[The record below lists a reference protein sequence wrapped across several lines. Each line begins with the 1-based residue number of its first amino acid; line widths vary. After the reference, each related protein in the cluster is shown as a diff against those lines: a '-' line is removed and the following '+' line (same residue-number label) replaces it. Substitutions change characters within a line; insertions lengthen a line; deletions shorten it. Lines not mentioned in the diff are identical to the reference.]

1 MSSIKIFRDNDAST
15 VFVAQGVVG
24 TFPYNCLR
32 AVGNGDGTLSVKNLA
47 KVYPDGSDFFEVSD
61 RDYADFVDDTG
72 TAWGG
77 SETAVVN
84 ALNAIFASSGGAGGN
99 APVITS
105 SLAVALT
112 AGNTLNYEL
121 TATDGVGYEWDNLP
135 TGVTT
140 VEGNIRKLIGG
151 SGLAPGTYNITA
163 KAINYYGVDTETV
176 VLTVSSPA
184 FSDTYSVNFNQSD
197 YLTATAST
205 SNPFYRTSNGAG
217 SGDAWSV
224 SFWFKGGSSNNQN
237 QTIVGFGGNDADNE
251 GQVWIRY
258 NAQTT
263 NDRLVLQYGSNNN
276 RLVLETPNG
285 SITPGTW
292 EHWLVTY
299 DGGTTGS
306 ASGDISNYYSR
317 FSIYKNG
324 VAQATT
330 NSHNNY
336 GWSSSVPA
344 DLFYIARRP
353 GTGSYLRNNSRI
365 DELAIWASDESS
377 NAAAIYNSGST
388 HDLSALGSPPDHWY
402 RMGDG
407 DTYPT
412 IQDSIASL
420 DLTMTNMTAA
430 DIVSDV
436 P

>member
-1 MSSIKIFRDNDAST
+1 MSITIFRDADAGSI
-15 VFVAQGVVG
+15 FVAQGNVG
-24 TFPYNCLR
+24 TWPFNCLQ
-32 AVGNGDGTLSVKNLA
+32 AIGNGDGTLSIKNKA
-47 KVYPDGSDFFEVSD
+47 KTYPDGSDFFEIAD
-61 RDYADFVDDTG
+61 RDYADFIDDTG
-72 TAWGG
+72 ASWGG

-84 ALNAIFASSGGAGGN
+84 ALNAIFAASGGAAGN

-105 SLAVALT
+105 SLAVSLT
-112 AGNTLNYEL
+112 TGNTLNYEL

-135 TGVTT
+135 TGVVT

-151 SGLAPGTYNITA
+151 SGLSAGTYNITA
-163 KAINYYGVDTETV
+163 KAINYYGTDTETV

-184 FSDTYSVNFNQSD
+184 FSDTYSVNFNLSD

-205 SNPFYRTSNGAG
+205 SNPFYRASNGAG

-237 QTIVGFGGNDADNE
+237 QTIVGFGGNDPDNE

-258 NAQTT
+258 NGETT

-276 RLVLETPNG
+276 RLILQTPNG

-306 ASGDISNYYSR
+306 ASGDISSYYGR
-317 FSIYKNG
+317 FAIYKNG
-324 VAQATT
+324 VAQTTT

-353 GTGSYLRNNSRI
+353 GTGNYLRSNARV

-407 DTYPT
+407 DTFPT
-412 IQDSIASL
+412 LQDSIGSL
-420 DLTMTNMTAA
+420 DLTMTNMTSA